1 MIFAGPATAPTGIPP
16 PIIFPSMI
24 RSGAMPMLSAT
35 GAETESEPGYNFV
48 TNQKRAVVVRDFG
61 ERFQRSGVRIHDAHV
76 GGDRLDDHGGD
87 FFRRG
92 AE

>member
-24 RSGAMPMLSAT
+24 RSGAMPMLSAI
-35 GAETESEPGYNFV
+35 EPKQSRNPDI
-48 TNQKRAVVVRDFG
+48 TSSQI
-61 ERFQRSGVRIHDAHV
+61 RSAPLLCAISASAFNEPGVRIHHAHV

-87 FFRRG
+87 FLRRG